1 LRSLGG
7 VAKSCNGSGRKQK
20 EEKAMAEMF
29 LSLRN
34 KGNKQVIEGESLD
47 ESKPRNHRNEIEIHN
62 WTWQVQNTA
71 DAQAGKSTS
80 KLNAKNIVIFKIC
93 DTASKG
99 ILQHCA
105 QGTTFDRAKITC
117 RKHFGEER
125 FEYLYVHLEDV
136 KIHEIDWSG
145 IDEGLV
151 KEKVTLEFGKFQLRY
166 RPQPNKEADGGAGTF
181 EFAWDIQKNEEVHFD
196 KDNTDAF

>member
-7 VAKSCNGSGRKQK
+7 VAKSRNGFGQKQK

-34 KGNKQVIEGESLD
+34 KGNKQVVHGESLD
-47 ESKPRNHRNEIEIHN
+47 DAKPQKHRDEIEIHN

-80 KLNAKNIVIFKIC
+80 KLNAKNIVIFKHC

-105 QGTTFDRAKITC
+105 LGTTFDRAKITC
-117 RKHFGEER
+117 RKQFGEER
-125 FEYLYVHLEDV
+125 FEYLYIHLEDV
-136 KIHEIDWSG
+136 KIHEIDWTG
-145 IDEGLV
+145 VEEGLV
-151 KEKVTLEFGKFQLRY
+151 KEKITLEFGKFQFRY
-166 RPQPNKEADGGAGTF
+166 RPQPNKEADWGAGAF
-181 EFAWDIQKNEEVHFD
+181 EFAWDIQKNEEGNFD
-196 KDNTDAF
+196 EDSSDVF